1 MKTAAETRQILATNQ
16 AKEWG
21 YKSIKNAENDG
32 YNVVPVSVS
41 VSEVSDA
48 LSISTED
55 VRVLFNFWKNNE
67 GGQVSM
73 CANLDC
79 YYFPLI

>member
-1 MKTAAETRQILATNQ
+1 MTTASETRQILATNQ

-21 YKSIKNAENDG
+21 YKSIEDAENDG
-32 YNVVPVSVS
+32 YNVTPVSVS
-41 VSEVSDA
+41 VSEVSTT
-48 LSISTED
+48 LNISIED